1 MMNRVSAGQYVSNR
15 GLDRRTWNLSTC
27 EPLGSDELTREILR
41 YKESGDIGA
50 CNRVIES
57 HLRLV
62 AKIARRVC
70 GTSVCMDDLMAEGG
84 LALRRALDNF
94 DPGRG
99 ANFTGYASVSVEH
112 ALRTAARSV
121 SEHVTIPSRERR
133 RAAARYRGEMRF
145 YIENG
150 RWPSSAERTSIAA
163 ENAIPGAGSPTGPW
177 RDVVSLDAEHAGGG
191 GGLASGLADG
201 GPSPADRVS
210 RGDEHVRINR
220 AVDALPQ
227 ALATALRL
235 RFGMGGGQ
243 PMSVSEVADVLG
255 MPTQAAERALSD
267 GMRRLRSSL
276 ATPAAQSAADGDR
289 PVRRPVSRFVRDS
302 AGTTRVAG

>member
-1 MMNRVSAGQYVSNR
+1 MMHRESPGQYVSNR

-27 EPLGSDELTREILR
+27 EPLGSEELTREILR
-41 YKESGDIGA
+41 YKDSGDIGA

-70 GTSVCMDDLMAEGG
+70 GASVCMDDLMAEGA

-94 DPGRG
+94 DPLRG
-99 ANFTGYASVSVEH
+99 ANFTGYASVSIEH

-133 RAAARYRGEMRF
+133 RAAARYRSEMRF
-145 YIENG
+145 YIQNG
-150 RWPSSAERTSIAA
+150 RWPSSAERSTIAM
-163 ENAIPGAGSPTGPW
+163 ESTIPGVQSPTGPW

-220 AVDALPQ
+220 AVDALPHV
-227 ALATALRL
+227 LATALRL

-243 PMSVSEVADVLG
+243 PMSVSEVADVMG
-255 MPTQAAERALSD
+255 MPTQVAERALSD
-267 GMRRLRSSL
+267 GLRRLRSTL
-276 ATPAAQSAADGDR
+276 ATPPATMAHGSDHS
-289 PVRRPVSRFVRDS
+289 VRHPEARFIGAS
-302 AGTTRVAG
+302 QGARVAG